1 MPTENSPL
9 KRPNSK
15 MELFI
20 GFTLLA
26 LQGVGGVLAVAQ
38 QELVERRQW
47 MSRTQYLEEWAVA
60 QILPG
65 PNIVNLALMLGR
77 QYFGIYGALAAVA
90 GLLVAPLSLVLL
102 MAILFGG
109 VADNPVAQGALKGMG
124 AVSAGLIIATGLK
137 LSTAFKQN
145 PLGMNVAWL
154 LVLATF
160 VSVGLFRL
168 PLLWVLSAIGLIGCW
183 LAYRSLLKTDA
194 MTKADSGV
202 STGSSSGTDAT

>member
-47 MSRTQYLEEWAVA
+47 MSRAQFLEEWSVA

-90 GLLVAPLSLVLL
+90 GLLVAPLILVLL

-145 PLGMNVAWL
+145 PLGLNVAWL

-202 STGSSSGTDAT
+202 SSGSSSGTDAT

>member
-47 MSRTQYLEEWAVA
+47 MSRAQFLEEWSVA

-90 GLLVAPLSLVLL
+90 GLLVAPLILVLL

-145 PLGMNVAWL
+145 PLGLNVAWL

-168 PLLWVLSAIGLIGCW
+168 PLLWVLSAIGLIGCG

>member
-1 MPTENSPL
+1 MPSENSPL

-47 MSRTQYLEEWAVA
+47 MSRAQFLEEWSVA

-90 GLLVAPLSLVLL
+90 GLLVAPLILVLL

-145 PLGMNVAWL
+145 PLGLNVAWL

-202 STGSSSGTDAT
+202 SSGSSSGTDAT

>member
-47 MSRTQYLEEWAVA
+47 MSRAQFLEEWSVA

-90 GLLVAPLSLVLL
+90 GLLVAPLILVLL

-145 PLGMNVAWL
+145 PLGLNVAWL

-168 PLLWVLSAIGLIGCW
+168 PLLWVLSAIGLIGCG

-194 MTKADSGV
+194 MAKADSGD
-202 STGSSSGTDAT
+202 SSGSSSGSDST

>member
-47 MSRTQYLEEWAVA
+47 MSRTQFLEEWSVA

-77 QYFGIYGALAAVA
+77 QYFGISGALAAVA
-90 GLLVAPLSLVLL
+90 GLLVAPLTLVLFL
-102 MAILFGG
+102 AILFGG
-109 VADNPVAQGALKGMG
+109 VADNPIAQGALKGMG

-145 PLGMNVAWL
+145 PLGLHAAWF
-154 LVLATF
+154 LVLAAF

-168 PLLWVLSAIGLIGCW
+168 PLLWALTAIGMKGCW

-194 MTKADSGV
+194 LTDADS
-202 STGSSSGTDAT
+202 GSSSGSDAP